1 MKGTTLHRY
10 VLTNKEGKLILQ
22 EAAARDL
29 SHITEPLLLSGFSIH
44 SPDSSCPLSSALQL
58 NADLSTPSVEQLSRV
73 AIAERK
79 KLLSTQIK
87 NYSYTVEPRAAVIA
101 VESELLADFLDLYG
115 GLLETVPIFFSSTSR
130 PEYVPAAELDVQT
143 TATGGY
149 RLRCSSRVPID
160 QQQCTWCRSCS
171 AACAEQCIDSNL
183 HIDFSRC
190 TFCGHCV
197 DACPSGAI
205 DLYARM
211 EKEFHVPAIILLGDP
226 ELELPADRQM
236 IFKGD
241 EIGNFLRQIGNHQV
255 EETVAYHR
263 ERCQYSGRLDLGC
276 HQCLD
281 ACKHGALSRRD
292 NGITIDHLVCQNCGS
307 CVAACPTGALQNQGF
322 HDQAFIAYFDQR
334 TVPENTVLV
343 LGSEPELLKLWWH
356 HAGRTWDHVFFL
368 EYPQVNALTTM
379 HFLFLFAL
387 GFCRVVLLN
396 SSEQSG
402 EHAPAVSEQRLAEDI
417 LDQLFAV
424 PDFITHTTGKGFA
437 DAVAKNGKNPLQKFY
452 NDFSYSGRRRKLSSI
467 LQFLLA
473 AADSAIEEPLQGE
486 KYSTT
491 YGQLRCEEDR
501 CTACVACL
509 NECYTGALTSD
520 QQNYILMHKPD
531 LCVQCGMCV
540 AICPEKALSLEPG
553 LILAPRFFQNHN
565 LAQAEPMICARCGA
579 RFGTRKSYQHVINIL
594 QATGRFSEQEDV
606 LSYCE
611 TCRAVKMFESYAK

>member
-1 MKGTTLHRY
+1 VKGATLHRY

-22 EAAARDL
+22 EAAAGDL

-58 NADLSTPSVEQLSRV
+58 NADLSTPSVEQLNRI

-87 NYSYTVEPRAAVIA
+87 NYLYTVEPRAAVIA
-101 VESELLADFLDLYG
+101 AESELLADFLDLYG

-160 QQQCTWCRSCS
+160 RQQCTWCRSCS

-183 HIDFSRC
+183 HIDFNRC

-197 DACPSGAI
+197 YACPSGAI

-241 EIGNFLRQIGNHQV
+241 EIGNFLSQIGNHQV

-276 HQCLD
+276 HQCFD
-281 ACKHGALSRRD
+281 ACPHGALSRND
-292 NGITIDHLVCQNCGS
+292 SGIAVDHLTCRNCGS
-307 CVAACPTGALQNQGF
+307 CIAACPTGALQEQEF
-322 HDQAFIAYFDQR
+322 TDKIFTAYFEGLSF
-334 TVPENTVLV
+334 PEHAVIV
-343 LGSEPELLKLWWH
+343 LGSEQDLRELWWH
-356 HAGRTWDHVFFL
+356 HAGWTGDNVFFL
-368 EYPQVNALTTM
+368 EYPQVNALTAM
-379 HFLFLFAL
+379 HYLFLFAL
-387 GFCRVVLLN
+387 GFAQAAVLN
-396 SSEQSG
+396 
-402 EHAPAVSEQRLAEDI
+402 HAGAAAEISPAKKELELTNKI
-417 LDQLFAV
+417 LEQLFAI
-424 PDFITHTTGKGFA
+424 PDFAIPAT
-437 DAVAKNGKNPLQKFY
+437 DKNIHNIIISKNRKNPLPELY
-452 NDFSYSGRRRKLSSI
+452 DNFSYHNRRQKTASI
-467 LQFLLA
+467 LQFLIA
-473 AADSAIEEPLQGE
+473 AGAEVEAALPTEACA
-486 KYSTT
+486 TC
-491 YGQLRCEEDR
+491 GQVLCDDDK

-509 NECYTGALTSD
+509 NECHTGALHAD
-520 QQNYILMHKPD
+520 QEHYTLKHIAA
-531 LCVQCGMCV
+531 LCVQCGICV
-540 AICPEKALSLEPG
+540 AVCPEQALTLHPG
-553 LILAPRFFQNHN
+553 LVLTPRFFQSAV
-565 LAQAEPMICARCGA
+565 LSRAKPMICKRCGTQ
-579 RFGTRKSYQHVINIL
+579 FGTRKSYQHVMNL
-594 QATGRFSEQEDV
+594 LREAGRFAEQEEV
-606 LSYCE
+606 LAYCE
-611 TCRAVKMFESYAK
+611 TCRAVKMFESYE

>member
-1 MKGTTLHRY
+1 VKGATLHRY

-22 EAAARDL
+22 EAAAGDL

-58 NADLSTPSVEQLSRV
+58 NADLSTPSVEQLNRI

-87 NYSYTVEPRAAVIA
+87 NYLYTVEPRAAVIA
-101 VESELLADFLDLYG
+101 AESELLADFLDLYG

-160 QQQCTWCRSCS
+160 RQQCTWCRSCS

-183 HIDFSRC
+183 HIDFNRC

-197 DACPSGAI
+197 YACPSGAI

-241 EIGNFLRQIGNHQV
+241 EIGNFLSQIGNHQV

-276 HQCLD
+276 HQCFD
-281 ACKHGALSRRD
+281 ACPHGALSRND
-292 NGITIDHLVCQNCGS
+292 SGIAVDHLTCRNCGS
-307 CVAACPTGALQNQGF
+307 CIAACPTGALQEQEF
-322 HDQAFIAYFDQR
+322 TDKIFTAYFEGLSF
-334 TVPENTVLV
+334 PEHAVIV
-343 LGSEPELLKLWWH
+343 LGSEQDLRELWWH
-356 HAGRTWDHVFFL
+356 HAGWTGDNVFFL
-368 EYPQVNALTTM
+368 EYPQVNALTAM
-379 HFLFLFAL
+379 HYLFLFAL
-387 GFCRVVLLN
+387 GFAQAAVLN
-396 SSEQSG
+396 
-402 EHAPAVSEQRLAEDI
+402 HAGAAAEISPAKKELELTNKI
-417 LDQLFAV
+417 LEQLFAI
-424 PDFITHTTGKGFA
+424 PDFAIPAT
-437 DAVAKNGKNPLQKFY
+437 DKNIHNIIISKNRKNPLPELY
-452 NDFSYSGRRRKLSSI
+452 DNFSYHNRRQKTASI
-467 LQFLLA
+467 LQFLIA
-473 AADSAIEEPLQGE
+473 AGAEVEAALPTEACA
-486 KYSTT
+486 TC
-491 YGQLRCEEDR
+491 GQVLCDDDK

-509 NECYTGALTSD
+509 NECHTGALHAD
-520 QQNYILMHKPD
+520 QEHYTLKHIAA
-531 LCVQCGMCV
+531 LCVQCGICV
-540 AICPEKALSLEPG
+540 AVCPEQALTLHPG
-553 LILAPRFFQNHN
+553 LVLTPRFFQSAV
-565 LAQAEPMICARCGA
+565 LSRAEPMICKRCGTQ
-579 RFGTRKSYQHVINIL
+579 FGTRKSYQHVMNL
-594 QATGRFSEQEDV
+594 LREAGRFAEQEEV
-606 LSYCE
+606 LAYCE
-611 TCRAVKMFESYAK
+611 TCRAVKMFESYE